1 MQIALYCV
9 FLSYSVRKKKH
20 SRSNTV
26 RVQKSN
32 RTNDLK
38 VLTLRFVSQQ
48 DQKKNRFISF
58 KLFKYYTSLSE
69 NTSKILVNLQKET
82 SNSSHYFTPKQIT
95 IVLILTTVLI
105 VAGGTLPPV
114 LINVLNKSDV
124 SSEFSYLLLTI

>member
-1 MQIALYCV
+1 M
-9 FLSYSVRKKKH
+9 LS
-20 SRSNTV
+20 TV

-38 VLTLRFVSQQ
+38 VLTLRFVSEQ
-48 DQKKNRFISF
+48 DQKKNSFISS